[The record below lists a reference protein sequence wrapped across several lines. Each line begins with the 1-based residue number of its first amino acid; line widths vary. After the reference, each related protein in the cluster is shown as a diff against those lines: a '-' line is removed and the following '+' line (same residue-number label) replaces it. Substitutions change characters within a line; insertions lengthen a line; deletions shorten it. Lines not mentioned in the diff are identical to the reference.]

1 MSETSNRKIELT
13 VGGIAFAAL
22 DIVVWIV
29 ASVSYL
35 SWQYLL
41 AAAFAVLAGV
51 CFGFA
56 ERDSL
61 SKKGY
66 RALAVAKIAL
76 IEAVL
81 LTLPAISYIELTSG
95 DFRTA
100 AVAGFVIMHVGT
112 AIAMIAN
119 WSLDESTFSVSEP
132 ARKQAAS
139 STDGAT
145 NATGGKRRK
154 RRKASEQPDAQE
166 KKQTQPQPKMCH
178 IYMEQWN
185 RDRTNIIRYKS
196 YDKREGH
203 SYYSW
208 RIDGLVL
215 FDLDGNIIP
224 KSKPITA
231 DDKIRAQS
239 IEDYEAYCKAN
250 NEEPFPNGTFDE
262 PQKDDHGLII
272 GPPLSQVKAE
282 EDKDDGNVVATDA
295 AGSSDTKNDTD
306 ADAAQTPEIAD
317 ADAQGE
323 SVIPSTGEIAG
334 DGVSVDSD
342 TDVDTDASDGDKG
355 DVGSGVTDD
364 GEAKADDGKADKAD
378 KADDTDADASDSDSD
393 EETSDNDDDSD
404 ERAAEAER
412 LREEHQERRRRGK
425 FNEDTQF
432 LCHVIM
438 PFCDEKFDY
447 PVTCGSVMSFVR
459 SENPYFDFF
468 SDIKCSEPIDW
479 KQVNPD
485 HPTVY
490 ARTTGRT
497 HIVFMHVLDA
507 DGEPIIERL
516 PVQDGKA
523 LQRVLVRPKQTDRGQ
538 VFQAWYDDAQ
548 HKNRLFLKRPV
559 MKDLSV
565 YATYDDPV
573 R

>member
-51 CFGFA
+51 CLGFA

-81 LTLPAISYIELTSG
+81 LTLPAISYVELTAG

-100 AVAGFVIMHVGT
+100 AVVGFVIMYFGA
-112 AIAMIAN
+112 AIAMMAN
-119 WSLDESTFSVSEP
+119 WSLDESAFEMSAS
-132 ARKQAAS
+132 AQKQVAS
-139 STDGAT
+139 TTDSTDT

-154 RRKASEQPDAQE
+154 RRTQEQDGQG
-166 KKQTQPQPKMCH
+166 KQQQKPQPKMCH

-185 RDRTNIIRYKS
+185 RDRTNITRYKS

-250 NEEPFPNGTFDE
+250 NEEPFPNGAFDE

-272 GPPLSQVKAE
+272 GPPLSQVKADE
-282 EDKDDGNVVATDA
+282 EKPDGDADAADKPADAKADGDGADVATDA
-295 AGSSDTKNDTD
+295 TTD
-306 ADAAQTPEIAD
+306 DASNAEATAAP
-317 ADAQGE
+317 GE
-323 SVIPSTGEIAG
+323 SKLPSTGESASTDADDADGTDDSSDGEKTDNG
-334 DGVSVDSD
+334 DVEDADSADGDDEKGTDDADDDESD
-342 TDVDTDASDGDKG
+342 TD
-355 DVGSGVTDD
+355 
-364 GEAKADDGKADKAD
+364 
-378 KADDTDADASDSDSD
+378 DADETSDSD
-393 EETSDNDDDSD
+393 DDDSD
-404 ERAAEAER
+404 EKAEEAER
-412 LREEHQERRRRGK
+412 LREEHQEQRRRGK
-425 FNEDTQF
+425 FDADTQF

-497 HIVFMHVLDA
+497 HIVFMHVLDQ

-523 LQRVLVRPKQTDRGQ
+523 LQRALMRPKQTDRGQ

-565 YATYDDPV
+565 YATYDEPV

>member
-1 MSETSNRKIELT
+1 MSETSNRKIELSG
-13 VGGIAFAAL
+13 GGIAFAAL

-66 RALAVAKIAL
+66 RALAVSKIAL

-100 AVAGFVIMHVGT
+100 AVAGFVIMYVGT
-112 AIAMIAN
+112 AIAMMAN

-132 ARKQAAS
+132 AQKQAAS
-139 STDGAT
+139 SSDGAT
-145 NATGGKRRK
+145 NATGKKRRK
-154 RRKASEQPDAQE
+154 RRNASEQPDAQE

-185 RDRTNIIRYKS
+185 RDRTNITRYKS
-196 YDKREGH
+196 YDTREGH

-250 NEEPFPNGTFDE
+250 NEEPFPNGAFDE

-272 GPPLSQVKAE
+272 GPPLSHDTADE
-282 EDKDDGNVVATDA
+282 EKLVGDADAADKTADAKVDGNGADVATDA
-295 AGSSDTKNDTD
+295 TTD
-306 ADAAQTPEIAD
+306 DASNAEATAAP
-317 ADAQGE
+317 GE
-323 SVIPSTGEIAG
+323 SKLPSTGESASTDADDADGTDDSSDGEKTDNG
-334 DGVSVDSD
+334 DVEDADSADGDDEKGTDDADDDESD
-342 TDVDTDASDGDKG
+342 TD
-355 DVGSGVTDD
+355 
-364 GEAKADDGKADKAD
+364 
-378 KADDTDADASDSDSD
+378 DADETSDSD
-393 EETSDNDDDSD
+393 DDDSD
-404 ERAAEAER
+404 EKAEEAER
-412 LREEHQERRRRGK
+412 LREEHQEQRRRGK
-425 FNEDTQF
+425 FDADTQF

>member
-56 ERDSL
+56 ERGSL

-100 AVAGFVIMHVGT
+100 AVAGFVIMYVGT
-112 AIAMIAN
+112 AIAMMAN

-132 ARKQAAS
+132 AQKQAVS

-145 NATGGKRRK
+145 NATGKKRRK
-154 RRKASEQPDAQE
+154 RRNASEQPDAQE

-185 RDRTNIIRYKS
+185 RDRTNITRYKS

-203 SYYSW
+203 SYYGW

-250 NEEPFPNGTFDE
+250 NEEPFPNGAFDE

-282 EDKDDGNVVATDA
+282 EEKADGNVVATDA
-295 AGSSDTKNDTD
+295 ADSSDTKDDTD
-306 ADAAQTPEIAD
+306 ADQTPEIAD
-317 ADAQGE
+317 VDAQGE
-323 SVIPSTGEIAG
+323 SAIPSTGEIAG
-334 DGVSVDSD
+334 DGVSVDAD
-342 TDVDTDASDGDKG
+342 TDADTDASDGDK
-355 DVGSGVTDD
+355 
-364 GEAKADDGKADKAD
+364 
-378 KADDTDADASDSDSD
+378 SDSDSD
-393 EETSDNDDDSD
+393 DETSDNDDDSD

-425 FNEDTQF
+425 FDEDTQF

>member
-51 CFGFA
+51 CLGFA

-81 LTLPAISYIELTSG
+81 LTLPAISYVELTTG

-100 AVAGFVIMHVGT
+100 AVVGFVIMYLGA
-112 AIAMIAN
+112 AIAMMAN
-119 WSLDESTFSVSEP
+119 WSLDESAFEMSAS
-132 ARKQAAS
+132 AQKQVAS
-139 STDGAT
+139 TTDSTDT

-154 RRKASEQPDAQE
+154 RRTQEQDGQG
-166 KKQTQPQPKMCH
+166 KQQQKPQPKMCH

-185 RDRTNIIRYKS
+185 RDRTNITRYKS

-208 RIDGLVL
+208 RVDGLVL

-250 NEEPFPNGTFDE
+250 NEEPFPNGAFDE

-272 GPPLSQVKAE
+272 GPPLSQVKADE
-282 EDKDDGNVVATDA
+282 EKPDGNVVATDA
-295 AGSSDTKNDTD
+295 AGLSDTKDDTD
-306 ADAAQTPEIAD
+306 AAASADAAQTPEIAD
-317 ADAQGE
+317 ADTQGE
-323 SVIPSTGEIAG
+323 SAIPSTGEIAG
-334 DGVSVDSD
+334 DGVSVDADTDSD
-342 TDVDTDASDGDKG
+342 TDVTDG
-355 DVGSGVTDD
+355 
-364 GEAKADDGKADKAD
+364 GEAKADDDKAD
-378 KADDTDADASDSDSD
+378 KADDTDADESDSDSD
-393 EETSDNDDDSD
+393 DETSDNDDDSD

-412 LREEHQERRRRGK
+412 LREEHQEQRRRGK
-425 FNEDTQF
+425 FDEDTQF

-497 HIVFMHVLDA
+497 HIVFMHVLDQ

-538 VFQAWYDDAQ
+538 VFQAWYDDAK